1 MLCYPLS
8 ATQASGPDSHFI
20 HSERVLL
27 ASLYTLAAVT
37 SLLAGRS
44 FLVTTQ
50 FGKEHTWSR
59 ETCVEVLPCSV
70 LTRWSVGVSAQ
81 GARRGLMTLTAQVK
95 WHCLPPSPAIAL
107 YLPTLV
113 HLLSSYHFLMF
124 TFTWE
129 FVQCPLL

>member
-1 MLCYPLS
+1 MEQRDVRGSPTLLCAHKVVS
-8 ATQASGPDSHFI
+8 
-20 HSERVLL
+20 
-27 ASLYTLAAVT
+27 
-37 SLLAGRS
+37 
-44 FLVTTQ
+44 
-50 FGKEHTWSR
+50 
-59 ETCVEVLPCSV
+59 
-70 LTRWSVGVSAQ
+70 GVSAQ